1 MRLATWPAVAA
12 GMASA
17 ALLAT
22 TIGWSR
28 PAAMP
33 VALTPL
39 AHLDIVEA
47 NGQFVIRPKPAASAT
62 SPDLLPIGASIRIDA
77 RLIEAQAR
85 RYGELAR

>member
-1 MRLATWPAVAA
+1 MRLAIWPAVAA

-17 ALLAT
+17 ALLAP
-22 TIGWSR
+22 TIGCAR

-33 VALTPL
+33 VAPTPL
-39 AHLDIVEA
+39 AHLDIEEA
-47 NGQFVIRPKPAASAT
+47 NGQFVMRPKPAASRT
-62 SPDLLPIGASIRIDA
+62 SPDRLPIGASIRIDA